1 MRIVESLWILIGSL
15 IIFLILLTD
24 PKSAARGLG
33 NNELTVFFSSV
44 TEGQAFIRNFTW
56 SLIAAFTI
64 LTLYINT

>member
-1 MRIVESLWILIGSL
+1 MRVVESLWILIGSS

-56 SLIAAFTI
+56 SLIAVFTI